1 MMSDIVF
8 HRAFNVDGAV
18 AQQKWD
24 KSSNMKRGR
33 LFFVVDVLFFV
44 LAVKYDEA
52 DILLS
57 TDEKYLLLKQS
68 IKKEF

>member
-1 MMSDIVF
+1 
-8 HRAFNVDGAV
+8 
-18 AQQKWD
+18 
-24 KSSNMKRGR
+24 MKRGR